1 MPRAVCRRPLEV
13 AISASGEDYNV
24 HIPIGNA
31 LGALGKVEARKN
43 FKIRRMAAL
52 ENHLKQV
59 PEDARARILL
69 GGDYAEMGRAE
80 DALRETGLA
89 ITLRANE
96 ASILYNAACT
106 YCALNRKTEAL
117 DALRK
122 AWQEGFRDATWARR
136 DSDLSLLHDDP
147 EFNRLYPA
155 T

>member
-1 MPRAVCRRPLEV
+1 
-13 AISASGEDYNV
+13 
-24 HIPIGNA
+24 
-31 LGALGKVEARKN
+31 
-43 FKIRRMAAL
+43 MAAL

-69 GGDYAEMGRAE
+69 GGDYAELGRVE

-106 YCALNRKTEAL
+106 YCALKRKADAL

-136 DSDLSLLHDDP
+136 DSDLALLHDDP
-147 EFNRLYPA
+147 EFERMYPA